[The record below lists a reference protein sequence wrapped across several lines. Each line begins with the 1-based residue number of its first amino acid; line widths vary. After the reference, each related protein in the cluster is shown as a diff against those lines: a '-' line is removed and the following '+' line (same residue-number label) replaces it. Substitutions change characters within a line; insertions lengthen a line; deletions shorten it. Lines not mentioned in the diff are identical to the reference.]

1 DLGRFDAVPA
11 DLGLVVLAA
20 AELDVPAG
28 AVPARAAGGLGAF
41 ARAGP
46 GHEPLGGAVL
56 VAEVAHGHAG
66 AADVELAGD
75 PVGAVAHLHVQHV
88 EGLVGEGAAV
98 GDAGPVRGLRAD
110 GVVDGPDGALGC
122 AAEAVQV
129 GSGQV
134 GADPLGQGDGDP
146 VPGEQ
151 GGAQRVRCRL
161 RVGCQV

>member
-1 DLGRFDAVPA
+1 TGVQTCALPICGLDLGRFDAVPA

-20 AELDVPAG
+20 EELDVPAG
-28 AVPARAAGGLGAF
+28 AVPAQVAGAVEAF

-75 PVGAVAHLHVQHV
+75 PVVAVAHLLVQHV

-98 GDAGPVRGLRAD
+98 GDAWPVRGLRD
-110 GVVDGPDGALGC
+110 GWGVGGPDG
-122 AAEAVQV
+122 
-129 GSGQV
+129 
-134 GADPLGQGDGDP
+134 
-146 VPGEQ
+146 
-151 GGAQRVRCRL
+151 CRGL
-161 RVGCQV
+161 LA

>member
-1 DLGRFDAVPA
+1 PGAVPGRFGERGQAAVLPAAHGQHRRGGRAGVGGDRGLDLGRFDAVPA

-20 AELDVPAG
+20 EELDVPAG
-28 AVPARAAGGLGAF
+28 AVPAPVAGAVEAF

-75 PVGAVAHLHVQHV
+75 PVGAVAHLLVQHV

-98 GDAGPVRGLRAD
+98 GDA
-110 GVVDGPDGALGC
+110 
-122 AAEAVQV
+122 
-129 GSGQV
+129 
-134 GADPLGQGDGDP
+134 
-146 VPGEQ
+146 
-151 GGAQRVRCRL
+151 
-161 RVGCQV
+161 